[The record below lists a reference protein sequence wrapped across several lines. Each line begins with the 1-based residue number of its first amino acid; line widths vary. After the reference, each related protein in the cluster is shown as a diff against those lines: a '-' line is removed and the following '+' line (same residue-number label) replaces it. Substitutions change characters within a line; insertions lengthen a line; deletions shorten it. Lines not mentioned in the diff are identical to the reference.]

1 MKIDFFRPFSTL
13 IDFDKQNKVCYTN
26 SIIQVGGGAVFI
38 ISYLP
43 IAEGSNILSILL
55 QLSRCILGIQPDN
68 GKPQEITKGRSL
80 LAALY
85 FF

>member
-1 MKIDFFRPFSTL
+1 MSLKIDFFRPFSTL

-43 IAEGSNILSILL
+43 VAEDSNILSILL
-55 QLSRCILGIQPDN
+55 QLSRCILGIQPDA
-68 GKPQEITKGRSL
+68 GKPRGLQRGE
-80 LAALY
+80 A
-85 FF
+85 

>member
-43 IAEGSNILSILL
+43 VEEDSNILFILL
-55 QLSRCILGIQPDN
+55 QLSRCILGIQPDA
-68 GKPQEITKGRSL
+68 GEPQGITKGRSIVGTKRQN
-80 LAALY
+80 
-85 FF
+85 